1 MNSDNIR
8 VVAFDADD
16 TLWENGPMFRAAG
29 SRFIS
34 MFSDDMEPGELETK
48 LLATEIKNLKP
59 YGYGVKS
66 FVLSMIETAVE
77 IRGGVMDGAEI
88 SAILDMGR
96 EMLAH
101 PVKVLDGVEEVLES
115 LTSDYRLMVITK
127 GDPVDQESK
136 LERSNLGGYFTTME
150 VVTEKNEAVYNAI
163 LSRHNI
169 DNSSFLMVGDSL
181 KSDVLP
187 VVGVGGHAVH
197 IPTRQIWEHEHVE
210 PPLDL
215 ARSYLELGDIREL
228 LPLL

>member
-1 MNSDNIR
+1 MNSDHIR

-34 MFSDDMEPGELETK
+34 MFSDDMSSGELEKK
-48 LLATEIKNLKP
+48 LLSTEIKNLKT

-88 SAILDMGR
+88 SAILD
-96 EMLAH
+96 
-101 PVKVLDGVEEVLES
+101 
-115 LTSDYRLMVITK
+115 
-127 GDPVDQESK
+127 
-136 LERSNLGGYFTTME
+136 
-150 VVTEKNEAVYNAI
+150 
-163 LSRHNI
+163 I
-169 DNSSFLMVGDSL
+169 DTSSFLMVGDSL

-210 PPLDL
+210 PPRDL
-215 ARSYLELGDIREL
+215 ARPYLELGDIREL
-228 LPLL
+228 PPLL